1 MKKVAIVQS
10 SYIPWIGYFD
20 LIGSVD
26 EFIVYD
32 SMQFTKRDWRNRN
45 LIKTP
50 QGKKWITVP
59 VLSKGKYLQTIF
71 DTRIDGIK
79 WQQEHWKAITLNYAR
94 APFFDE
100 ISLLIEPFYHFNYSN
115 LSELNTNLLFAIC
128 NYLSI
133 QTTISDSNSYKLM
146 GDKSD
151 KLLNICIES
160 SASSYVSGPSAKEY
174 LDIKKFEAN
183 NIKVEWFNYG
193 NYMPYPQLWGQFESG
208 MSILDLLFNC
218 GANSKDYLF
227 NARKFNSS

>member
-26 EFIVYD
+26 EFIIYD

-79 WQQEHWKAITLNYAR
+79 WQQDHWKAITLNYAR

-100 ISLLIEPFYHFNYSN
+100 ISLLIKPFYQSDCPN
-115 LSELNTNLLFAIC
+115 LSELNTSLLIAIC

-133 QTTISDSNSYKLM
+133 QTTISDSNSYKLI

-160 SASSYVSGPSAKEY
+160 GASSYISGPSAKEY
-174 LDIKKFEAN
+174 LDIEKFEAN
-183 NIKVEWFNYG
+183 DIKVEWFNYD
-193 NYMPYPQLWGQFESG
+193 NYKPYPQLWGKFESNV
-208 MSILDLLFNC
+208 SILDLLFNC
-218 GANSKDYLF
+218 GANSRDYLF

>member
-26 EFIVYD
+26 EFIIYD

-79 WQQEHWKAITLNYAR
+79 WQQDHWKAITLNYAR

-100 ISLLIEPFYHFNYSN
+100 ISLLIKPFYQSDYPN
-115 LSELNTNLLFAIC
+115 LSELNTNLLIAIC

-133 QTTISDSNSYKLM
+133 QTTISDSNSYKLI

-160 SASSYVSGPSAKEY
+160 GASSYISGPSAKEY
-174 LDIKKFEAN
+174 LDIEKFEAN
-183 NIKVEWFNYG
+183 DIKVEWFNYD
-193 NYMPYPQLWGQFESG
+193 NYKPYPQLWGKFESG
-208 MSILDLLFNC
+208 VSILDLLFNC
-218 GANSKDYLF
+218 GANSRDYLF
-227 NARKFNSS
+227 NASKFNSS